1 MAKMVS
7 NVLGVALA
15 LSIGIMLVSVGSAS
29 SVLDATYLTGNASL
43 KSSNTTPAG
52 NMTNKPYAGDM
63 SKAGNATASD
73 MSKAGNATASDMSKT
88 ASSAVTKLGQAV
100 GGGLKG
106 LGNLISPGKK

>member
-63 SKAGNATASD
+63 SK
-73 MSKAGNATASDMSKT
+73 K